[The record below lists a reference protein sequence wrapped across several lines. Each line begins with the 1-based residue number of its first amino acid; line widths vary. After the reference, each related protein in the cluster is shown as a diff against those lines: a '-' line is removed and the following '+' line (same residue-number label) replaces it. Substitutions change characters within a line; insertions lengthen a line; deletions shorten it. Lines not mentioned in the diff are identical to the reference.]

1 MEAVTL
7 TEAYGL
13 KGPRIFLSEAL
24 AGTIAG
30 SDPDLAGWQLRPTS
44 APGVWEVL
52 WILPPEP
59 SQFVQDELVVNDLC
73 KLALRLLR
81 RNGGHPI
88 YGAHY
93 REFVSPAGR
102 CIERVAKF
110 AKSGRLA
117 PRLSMTTFLSA
128 TDVKAILDT
137 TSGLPDEYVAH
148 LMRLV
153 ESIGR

>member
-1 MEAVTL
+1 M
-7 TEAYGL
+7 
-13 KGPRIFLSEAL
+13 
-24 AGTIAG
+24 
-30 SDPDLAGWQLRPTS
+30 
-44 APGVWEVL
+44 L

-59 SQFVQDELVVNDLC
+59 SQFVQDAWVNEVY

-88 YGAHY
+88 YGAHV
-93 REFVSPAGR
+93 REFVSLAGR

-110 AKSGRLA
+110 ARRGRLA
-117 PRLSMTTFLSA
+117 PRLPLTTFLSA
-128 TDVKAILDT
+128 TEVKDAVDT